1 MANPMEQIYLYDT
14 TLRDGT
20 QREGISLSVVD
31 KLKIA
36 SRLDE
41 FGVHYIEGGWPGS
54 NPKDAAFFERARSM
68 HFKHAKIAAF
78 GSTLKKGLRPE
89 QDSNIQA
96 LLASGTSV
104 VTLVGKSWDLHVKDV
119 LEATLEE
126 NLRMITESV
135 VYFKT
140 HGKEVVYDAEHFFDG
155 YQVNPSYALK
165 TLFAAAE
172 AGADIL
178 VLCETN
184 GGALPWEVEAI
195 VSQVKAEFMRWSSL
209 YPTLPHKPLGIHTH
223 DDSGC
228 GVANALAA
236 VRAGAVQVQGTMNG
250 YGERVG
256 NANLVTI
263 IPDLQLKMGK
273 ICVPAENL
281 AQLARL
287 SYFVAEIAN
296 LPHDTHQP
304 FVGHSAFAHKGG
316 IHVAAMLKNEKS
328 YQHIDPALVGNQRRT
343 VVSELSGRGNVV
355 DKGREFGIDVSSDQA
370 SQALAMIK
378 SLEAQGFTF
387 EGAEASV
394 SVMLSRMQP
403 GYQPPFELVD
413 FLVVVEHRQGRGIL
427 AEATVKVR
435 VGDRIMHTA
444 AEGNGPV
451 NALDA
456 ALRKALEEVY
466 PLLKEVRL
474 DDYKVR
480 ILDSES
486 GTLASVRVLID
497 TKNGTRRWSTVG
509 ASTNIIEASWRA
521 VADSLE
527 YALLNGSS
535 NPIGVHGEAHVGAHV
550 EAQPRLRPI
559 HPKPENKS

>member
-104 VTLVGKSWDLHVKDV
+104 VTLVGKSWDLHVTDV

-256 NANLVTI
+256 NANLATI

-535 NPIGVHGEAHVGAHV
+535 NPIGVHGEA
-550 EAQPRLRPI
+550 QTRLHPI